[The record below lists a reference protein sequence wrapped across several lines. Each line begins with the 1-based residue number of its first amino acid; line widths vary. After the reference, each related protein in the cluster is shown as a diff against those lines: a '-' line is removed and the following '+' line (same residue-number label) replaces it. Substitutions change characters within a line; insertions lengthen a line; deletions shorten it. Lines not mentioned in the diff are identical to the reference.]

1 MSESRARPAAAAPP
15 GGFPL
20 RDPAVA
26 GLFLVSGAAGLLYEV
41 LWARQLALVLGGAY
55 PAVVAVVT
63 TFLAGLAVGAGL
75 GGRWAERTARPLRL
89 YALLEACV
97 GAWGLAFP
105 LLLAAADPVLGWC
118 YRSFGG
124 NPVLH
129 PAAGFAVA
137 AALLLPPTVAMGATL
152 PVLVRAVVRT
162 PGGVLGGTGLLYGL
176 NTLGAAGGALA
187 TGFLLLPGLGLR
199 GTLLVGVAA
208 NLAVA
213 ASAFLLDRAAGP
225 SAAPAG
231 PGDLAPKAAGPPGP
245 FVPAAPVRRALLLLA
260 AGSGFASMLYQMG
273 WTKALVLFLG
283 SSVHAFTLIVA
294 AFILGLGAGGLLSPL
309 FGRGGRARLLA
320 LVALE
325 AIVGAGGWLTVGAL
339 ADLPVEVVGAVEA
352 RAGDFGS
359 VLAWEWWTVLRLVVL
374 PTVAMGAAFPL
385 LVAALAEGG
394 GGGAARSVG
403 RVYAWNTAGTI
414 LGALGGGLLIVPA
427 LGIRGALL
435 AATVV
440 NLGLAALLAAAALP
454 RPALRAGAALV
465 LLGGAGGLAWAA
477 PAWPPERLHC
487 GSFLY
492 GSVYLQRARA
502 QDKDLARVLRDAG
515 WDTLFSR
522 EGRTATVGVLRTVEG
537 ELYLRINGK
546 TDAST
551 GPDMATQVLLGQL
564 PALAHPHPRSAMVV
578 GLASGVSAA
587 AAASHGLDRVDVL
600 EIAPEVLEASR
611 FFDGVNGGVVRRPGV
626 RVVLEDGRRHMEH
639 ARETYDVIVSEPSNP
654 WIAGVSNLFTVEYFR
669 ACRER
674 LSGDGVLCVWLQAYS
689 IPEEDFRMVVRTVRS
704 VFPGLTVWECG
715 PYQDYILLAPRD
727 DAADLVAR
735 VAARGLPAGPVAE
748 SLALAG
754 IRGPS
759 AILGLLFAGRE
770 ATGRIAGEGPLHTDD
785 RLQLEFDTP
794 RCLFGKASL
803 ASVGPEAL
811 DRMRESPSA
820 ALAVPGVDAA
830 ALGRTIEAGALG
842 RGARASIDEAETPA
856 GRDRWIAATLA
867 DPAPLR
873 ALAARMPPSLRA
885 RALRAAA
892 GRREALESL
901 AAPALWTRAIED
913 LESALRR
920 DPSDRRPAD
929 LLTQAL
935 VSRGQ
940 LLLDGGAPAEA
951 EADFLRAGELQPWS
965 AVPWYA
971 LACARYDLSGGDPKS
986 PRIADALAAL
996 EKCLSRNP
1004 AHEEA
1009 LSLRGAALALRQ
1021 DDAGA
1026 EEAFRKALEL
1036 RPDSPRALAKFAK
1049 LRLYQGRREE
1059 ARALVRRGLAC
1070 EPRNRELLSVQKEA
1084 GGE

>member
-1 MSESRARPAAAAPP
+1 
-15 GGFPL
+15 
-20 RDPAVA
+20 VA

-105 LLLAAADPVLGWC
+105 LLLAAAEPVLGWC
-118 YRSFGG
+118 YRAFGG

-129 PAAGFAVA
+129 PAASFAVA

-176 NTLGAAGGALA
+176 NTMGAAGGALV
-187 TGFLLLPGLGLR
+187 TGFVLLPGLGLR

-208 NLAVA
+208 NLCVA
-213 ASAFLLDRAAGP
+213 ATAFLLDRRAGPAPAPEGPEDGSPAADGHPGPAAG
-225 SAAPAG
+225 
-231 PGDLAPKAAGPPGP
+231 
-245 FVPAAPVRRALLLLA
+245 VRRALLAVA
-260 AGSGFASMLYQMG
+260 AGSGFAAMLCQMG
-273 WTKALVLFLG
+273 WTKALILFLG

-309 FGRGGRARLLA
+309 LGRGGRARLLA

-325 AIVGAGGWLTVGAL
+325 AIVGAGAWATVGSL
-339 ADLPVEVVGAVEA
+339 AALPVEVVGAVEA
-352 RAGDFGS
+352 RAGDFGA
-359 VLAWEWWTVLRLVVL
+359 VLAWEWWTVLGIVAL
-374 PTVAMGAAFPL
+374 PTAAMGAAFPL

-414 LGALGGGLLIVPA
+414 LGALGGGMLLVPA

-440 NLGLAALLAAAALP
+440 NLGLASLLAAAALR
-454 RPALRAGAALV
+454 RPVLRAAAALV
-465 LLGGAGGLAWAA
+465 LLGGAGGLVAAA
-477 PAWPPERLHC
+477 PPWPPERIHC

-492 GSVYLQRARA
+492 GSIYQQRAEA
-502 QDKDLARVLRDAG
+502 QGKDVARVLRDSG

-522 EGRTATVGVLRTVEG
+522 EGRSATVGVLRSFEG
-537 ELYLRINGK
+537 MVFLRINGK

-587 AAASHGLDRVDVL
+587 AVASHGLDRVDVL
-600 EIAPEVLEASR
+600 EISPEVLEASR
-611 FFDGVNGGVVRRPGV
+611 FFDGVNGGVTRRPEV

-748 SLALAG
+748 NLALAG
-754 IRGPS
+754 IRGPG

-803 ASVGPEAL
+803 ASVAPGAL
-811 DRMRESPSA
+811 DGMRESPSA
-820 ALAVPGVDAA
+820 ALAVPGVDADA
-830 ALGRTIEAGALG
+830 VRRAVE
-842 RGARASIDEAETPA
+842 ARAA
-856 GRDRWIAATLA
+856 GRKAYLVMDAATNPAAQGRWLDQVLA

-873 ALAARMPPSLRA
+873 DLAARMPRSLGA
-885 RALRAAA
+885 RTLRAAA
-892 GRREALESL
+892 RRETLEAL
-901 AAPALWTRAIED
+901 AAPILWSRAIED
-913 LESALRR
+913 LEAALRGNPT
-920 DPSDRRPAD
+920 DLWPAE

-935 VSRGQ
+935 VSRGEF
-940 LLLDGGAPAEA
+940 LLVGGAAAEA
-951 EADFLRAGELQPWS
+951 ERDFLRARDLQPGN

-971 LACARYDLSGGDPKS
+971 IACARYDESGGDPES
-986 PRIADALAAL
+986 PRIGAALEAL
-996 EKCLSRNP
+996 EKCLAIHP
-1004 AHEEA
+1004 HHEEA
-1009 LSLRGAALALRQ
+1009 LTLRGAALALRK
-1021 DDAGA
+1021 DDARA
-1026 EEAFRKALEL
+1026 EEAFRKALQV
-1036 RPDSPRALAKFAK
+1036 RPDSTRALANFAK
-1049 LRLYQGRREE
+1049 LRLYQGRRGE
-1059 ARALVRRGLAC
+1059 ARELVRCGLTF
-1070 EPRNRELLSVQKEA
+1070 EPRNPDLLSVQKEA